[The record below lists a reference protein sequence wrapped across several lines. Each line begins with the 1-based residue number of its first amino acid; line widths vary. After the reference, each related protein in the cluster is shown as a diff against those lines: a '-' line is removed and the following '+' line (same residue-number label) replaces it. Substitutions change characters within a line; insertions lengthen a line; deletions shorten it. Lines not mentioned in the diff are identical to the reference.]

1 MKLAPVKSTTPQR
14 ISQTK
19 SFDHASAADYGFR
32 LVVRTELEDLPLGA
46 ALT

>member
-1 MKLAPVKSTTPQR
+1 MKLAPVKSTIPQW

-19 SFDHASAADYGFR
+19 SFDDASAADYGFR
-32 LVVRTELEDLPLGA
+32 LAVRTDLPLGA